1 MILLTANEIITLH
14 RKLTAKSGGSAGLR
28 DLGLLQSAVD
38 SVYAGFGDIELY
50 PTAAEKA
57 ARLAYSLISNHA
69 FVDGNKRIG
78 VFALLVTAR
87 LNNIPLSV
95 TDSDLITLGLKTAA
109 GEWKYSDVLNW
120 VRSNQVGQ

>member
-1 MILLTANEIITLH
+1 MKSRKFIIRETALLA
-14 RKLTAKSGGSAGLR
+14 
-28 DLGLLQSAVD
+28 LGQLLC
-38 SVYAGFGDIELY
+38 I
-50 PTAAEKA
+50 AAM
-57 ARLAYSLISNHA
+57 
-69 FVDGNKRIG
+69 IG

-109 GEWKYSDVLNW
+109 GEWKYSDILHW